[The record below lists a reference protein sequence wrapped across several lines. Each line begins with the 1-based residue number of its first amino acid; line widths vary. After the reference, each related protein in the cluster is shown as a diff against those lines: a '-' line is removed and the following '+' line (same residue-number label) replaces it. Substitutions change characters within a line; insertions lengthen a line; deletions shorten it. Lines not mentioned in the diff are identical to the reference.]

1 MKEKLILFT
10 FLTIFSLITTPIIK
24 NNSLI
29 IPTNN
34 GLITYQVQKGDS
46 LWDIALR
53 YDSNDIENFLF
64 EAKKLF
70 PKLSLVTI
78 ENSSHWIHYENHKK
92 FLLETL
98 NYLRT

>member
-1 MKEKLILFT
+1 MKEKMILFT

-34 GLITYQVQKGDS
+34 GLITYQVKKGDS
-46 LWDIALR
+46 LWDIGLK

-64 EAKKLF
+64 EAKKLNN
-70 PKLSLVTI
+70 LDNSTI
-78 ENSSHWIHYENHKK
+78 FEDQI
-92 FLLETL
+92 LIIP
-98 NYLRT
+98 

>member
-10 FLTIFSLITTPIIK
+10 FLTIFSIITTPIIK

-29 IPTNN
+29 IPINN

-46 LWDIALR
+46 LWDIALM

-64 EAKKLF
+64 EAKKLNN
-70 PKLSLVTI
+70 LQ
-78 ENSSHWIHYENHKK
+78 NSAIYEDQI
-92 FLLETL
+92 LIIP
-98 NYLRT
+98 

>member
-24 NNSLI
+24 NHSLI

-46 LWDIALR
+46 LWDIALK

-64 EAKKLF
+64 EAKKLNN
-70 PKLSLVTI
+70 LDNSTI
-78 ENSSHWIHYENHKK
+78 FEDQI
-92 FLLETL
+92 LIIP
-98 NYLRT
+98 

>member
-24 NNSLI
+24 NNSSI

-46 LWDIALR
+46 LWDIALK

-64 EAKKLF
+64 EAKKLNN
-70 PKLSLVTI
+70 LD
-78 ENSSHWIHYENHKK
+78 NSAIFEDQI
-92 FLLETL
+92 LIIP
-98 NYLRT
+98 

>member
-10 FLTIFSLITTPIIK
+10 FLTIFSLVTTPIIK
-24 NNSLI
+24 SNSLN

-46 LWDIALR
+46 LWDIALK

-64 EAKKLF
+64 EAKKLNN
-70 PKLSLVTI
+70 LD
-78 ENSSHWIHYENHKK
+78 NSAIFEDQI
-92 FLLETL
+92 LIIP
-98 NYLRT
+98 

>member
-29 IPTNN
+29 TSTNN

-46 LWDIALR
+46 LWDIALK

-64 EAKKLF
+64 EAKKLNN
-70 PKLSLVTI
+70 LDNSTI
-78 ENSSHWIHYENHKK
+78 FEDQI
-92 FLLETL
+92 LIIP
-98 NYLRT
+98 

>member
-46 LWDIALR
+46 LWDIALK

-64 EAKKLF
+64 EAKNLNN
-70 PKLSLVTI
+70 LDNSTI
-78 ENSSHWIHYENHKK
+78 FEDQI
-92 FLLETL
+92 LIIP
-98 NYLRT
+98 

>member
-29 IPTNN
+29 IPANN

-46 LWDIALR
+46 LWDIALK

-64 EAKKLF
+64 EAKKLNNLD
-70 PKLSLVTI
+70 KSTI
-78 ENSSHWIHYENHKK
+78 FEDQI
-92 FLLETL
+92 LIIP
-98 NYLRT
+98 

>member
-1 MKEKLILFT
+1 MKEKLILLT

-34 GLITYQVQKGDS
+34 RLITYQVKKGDS
-46 LWDIALR
+46 LWDIALM

-64 EAKKLF
+64 EAKKLNN
-70 PKLSLVTI
+70 LD
-78 ENSSHWIHYENHKK
+78 NSAIFEDQI
-92 FLLETL
+92 LIIP
-98 NYLRT
+98 

>member
-29 IPTNN
+29 TPTKN

-46 LWDIALR
+46 LWDIALK

-64 EAKKLF
+64 EAKKLNN
-70 PKLSLVTI
+70 LDNSTI
-78 ENSSHWIHYENHKK
+78 FEDQI
-92 FLLETL
+92 LIIP
-98 NYLRT
+98 

>member
-1 MKEKLILFT
+1 MKEKLILLT

-24 NNSLI
+24 SNSLN

-46 LWDIALR
+46 LWDIALK

-64 EAKKLF
+64 DAKKLNN
-70 PKLSLVTI
+70 LQ
-78 ENSSHWIHYENHKK
+78 NSAI
-92 FLLETL
+92 FVDQILIIP
-98 NYLRT
+98 

>member
-46 LWDIALR
+46 LWDIALK

-64 EAKKLF
+64 EAKQLNN
-70 PKLSLVTI
+70 LQ
-78 ENSSHWIHYENHKK
+78 NSAIFEDQI
-92 FLLETL
+92 LIIP
-98 NYLRT
+98 

>member
-29 IPTNN
+29 IPANN

-46 LWDIALR
+46 LWDIALK
-53 YDSNDIENFLF
+53 YDSNNIQNFLF
-64 EAKKLF
+64 DAKKLNN
-70 PKLSLVTI
+70 L
-78 ENSSHWIHYENHKK
+78 ENSEIFEDQI
-92 FLLETL
+92 LIIP
-98 NYLRT
+98 

>member
-10 FLTIFSLITTPIIK
+10 FLTIFSLISTPIIK

-29 IPTNN
+29 IPANN

-46 LWDIALR
+46 LWDIALK

-64 EAKKLF
+64 EAKKLNN
-70 PKLSLVTI
+70 LD
-78 ENSSHWIHYENHKK
+78 NSAIFEDQI
-92 FLLETL
+92 LIIP
-98 NYLRT
+98 

>member
-24 NNSLI
+24 NNSLT

-34 GLITYQVQKGDS
+34 GLMTYQVQKGDY
-46 LWDIALR
+46 LWDIGLK

-64 EAKKLF
+64 EAKKLNN
-70 PKLSLVTI
+70 LDNSTI
-78 ENSSHWIHYENHKK
+78 FEDQI
-92 FLLETL
+92 LIIP
-98 NYLRT
+98 

>member
-24 NNSLI
+24 NNSLT

-46 LWDIALR
+46 LWDIALK

-64 EAKKLF
+64 EAKKLNN
-70 PKLSLVTI
+70 LDNSTI
-78 ENSSHWIHYENHKK
+78 FEDQI
-92 FLLETL
+92 LIIP
-98 NYLRT
+98 

>member
-24 NNSLI
+24 NNSLN

-34 GLITYQVQKGDS
+34 GLMTYQVQKGDS
-46 LWDIALR
+46 LWEIALK

-64 EAKKLF
+64 EAKKI
-70 PKLSLVTI
+70 KQ
-78 ENSSHWIHYENHKK
+78 SSK
-92 FLLETL
+92 FG
-98 NYLRT
+98 YF

>member
-29 IPTNN
+29 NPTNN

-46 LWDIALR
+46 LWDIALK
-53 YDSNDIENFLF
+53 YESNDIESFLF
-64 EAKKLF
+64 ETRKINNLQ
-70 PKLSLVTI
+70 
-78 ENSSHWIHYENHKK
+78 NSAIFEDQI
-92 FLLETL
+92 LIIP
-98 NYLRT
+98 

>member
-1 MKEKLILFT
+1 MKEKFILFT
-10 FLTIFSLITTPIIK
+10 FLTIFSIITTPIIK

-46 LWDIALR
+46 LWDIALK

-64 EAKKLF
+64 EAKKLNN
-70 PKLSLVTI
+70 LQ
-78 ENSSHWIHYENHKK
+78 NSAIFEDQI
-92 FLLETL
+92 LIIP
-98 NYLRT
+98 

>member
-1 MKEKLILFT
+1 MKEKLILLT

-29 IPTNN
+29 IGTNN

-46 LWDIALR
+46 LWDIALK

-64 EAKKLF
+64 EAKKLNN
-70 PKLSLVTI
+70 LDNSTI
-78 ENSSHWIHYENHKK
+78 FEDQI
-92 FLLETL
+92 LIIP
-98 NYLRT
+98 

>member
-24 NNSLI
+24 NNSLTI
-29 IPTNN
+29 STNN

-46 LWDIALR
+46 LWDIALK

-64 EAKKLF
+64 EAKKLNN
-70 PKLSLVTI
+70 LD
-78 ENSSHWIHYENHKK
+78 NSAIFEDQI
-92 FLLETL
+92 LIIP
-98 NYLRT
+98 

>member
-24 NNSLI
+24 NNSLT

-34 GLITYQVQKGDS
+34 GLMTYQVQKGDS
-46 LWDIALR
+46 LWDIGLK

-64 EAKKLF
+64 EAKKLNNLDN
-70 PKLSLVTI
+70 PTI
-78 ENSSHWIHYENHKK
+78 FEDQI
-92 FLLETL
+92 LIIP
-98 NYLRT
+98 

>member
-24 NNSLI
+24 SNSLN
-29 IPTNN
+29 IPRNN

-46 LWDIALR
+46 LWDIALK

-64 EAKKLF
+64 EAKKLNN
-70 PKLSLVTI
+70 LD
-78 ENSSHWIHYENHKK
+78 NSAIFEDQI
-92 FLLETL
+92 LIIP
-98 NYLRT
+98 

>member
-34 GLITYQVQKGDS
+34 VLITYQVQKGDS
-46 LWDIALR
+46 LWDIALK

-64 EAKKLF
+64 EAKKLNN
-70 PKLSLVTI
+70 LDNSTI
-78 ENSSHWIHYENHKK
+78 FEDQI
-92 FLLETL
+92 LIIP
-98 NYLRT
+98 